1 MSDKKVEK
9 EDKKN
14 KKDDRQLR
22 TKVKDLKKET
32 ENWKEKYLRALAD
45 YQNLEKR
52 VRKELL
58 DFKKRANQ
66 ELILRLLDIFDSLE
80 KAEVFIKDEG
90 LKLVRAKFNQILIEA
105 GVEEI
110 EVLNKKFDPNL
121 AECVEVVRGKK
132 DNQVVEVLQKGYK
145 LNDQV
150 IRVARVKVEKKYG
163 KNNRY

>member
-9 EDKKN
+9 EDKKT

-52 VRKELL
+52 VRNELL

-105 GVEEI
+105 DVEEI

-132 DNQVVEVLQKGYK
+132 DNQVAEVLQKGYK

-163 KNNRY
+163 KNNRH

>member
-1 MSDKKVEK
+1 MNDKKVEK

-14 KKDDRQLR
+14 KKDDGQLR

-52 VRKELL
+52 VRNELL

-80 KAEVFIKDEG
+80 KAEVFVKDEG

-110 EVLNKKFDPNL
+110 EVLNKKFDFNL

-145 LNDQV
+145 LNDQI

-163 KNNRY
+163 KNNRH